1 MLILKIVIYIAIF
14 ASSSYVGI
22 LFSRKYSNRV
32 NELKDFK
39 NAFNI
44 FKTKLRYTYAPLNEI
59 FMDISKSIKGIVGE
73 TFLDICNSMKI
84 QDATESFNS
93 AIDTT
98 NLNLT
103 VEDKETI
110 KNLSKLLGKTDIE
123 GQLSQIDLCIS
134 FLNVQI
140 EKAERE
146 KEKNEKLYKTLGIIT
161 GLGII
166 IVLM

>member
-1 MLILKIVIYIAIF
+1 MLILKIIIYITIF
-14 ASSSYVGI
+14 ACSSYIGI
-22 LFSRKYSNRV
+22 LFSRKYSSRV
-32 NELKDFK
+32 DELKDFK

-44 FKTKLRYTYAPLNEI
+44 FKTKLKYTYAPLDEI
-59 FMDISKSIKGIVGE
+59 FMDVSKSIKGVVGV
-73 TFLDICNSMKI
+73 TFLDICNNMKI
-84 QDATESFNS
+84 ENATDSFNN
-93 AIDTT
+93 AIDTV

-103 VEDKETI
+103 IEDKETI

-123 GQLSQIDLCIS
+123 GQLSQIDLCLS

-140 EKAERE
+140 EKAEKE

-161 GLGII
+161 GLGIV

>member
-1 MLILKIVIYIAIF
+1 MLILKMIIYIAIF
-14 ASSSYVGI
+14 TSSSYVGI

-44 FKTKLRYTYAPLNEI
+44 FKTKLKYTYAPLDEI
-59 FMDISKSIKGIVGE
+59 FMDISKSIRSVVGI
-73 TFLDICNSMKI
+73 TFLDICNNMKI
-84 QDATESFNS
+84 QDATESFNN
-93 AIDTT
+93 AIDIA

-110 KNLSKLLGKTDIE
+110 KNLSKLLGKTDME
-123 GQLSQIDLCIS
+123 GQLSQIDLCLS

-140 EKAERE
+140 EKAEKER
-146 KEKNEKLYKTLGIIT
+146 EKNEKLYKTLGIIT
-161 GLGII
+161 GLGIV

>member
-22 LFSRKYSNRV
+22 LFSRKYINRV

-44 FKTKLRYTYAPLNEI
+44 FKTKLRYTYAPLDEI

-73 TFLDICNSMKI
+73 AFLDICNSMKI

-110 KNLSKLLGKTDIE
+110 KNLSKLLGKTYIE